1 LDDCNTQGTSPPT
14 LEDIEKKLKDIKEAA
29 NFEFN
34 EEDINQVN
42 WVISNYI
49 SISMHY
55 FWENCIDVGR
65 KGAIPED
72 SLQLRHAQ
80 ESTDEGKRRSP
91 TKVCRKFIINQKLDI
106 DFCVDDLNR
115 GEEEETERITKE
127 LAELEERADE
137 LSKRSLSTTLSSISF
152 INERNRKRNVERA
165 EEAILEEIRASGGQK
180 TEDPFTR
187 RSTRPGKSGSYRPNA
202 DGMPP
207 VAEVLSV
214 PAIKLESASQSAN
227 AHNESRPD
235 SKYKTK
241 PLVAKPKTSDLFSA
255 HDFDIKIDLE
265 VPLPCKF

>member
-1 LDDCNTQGTSPPT
+1 
-14 LEDIEKKLKDIKEAA
+14 
-29 NFEFN
+29 
-34 EEDINQVN
+34 
-42 WVISNYI
+42 
-49 SISMHY
+49 M
-55 FWENCIDVGR
+55 
-65 KGAIPED
+65 
-72 SLQLRHAQ
+72 
-80 ESTDEGKRRSP
+80 
-91 TKVCRKFIINQKLDI
+91 DI
-106 DFCVDDLNR
+106 DYYVDDLNR

-207 VAEVLSV
+207 GLEVP
-214 PAIKLESASQSAN
+214 PAPTTKSESQSATAN
-227 AHNESRPD
+227 NESRTD
-235 SKYKTK
+235 SKDKAKT
-241 PLVAKPKTSDLFSA
+241 LIAKPKTSDLFSA

-265 VPLPCKF
+265 VPLPCKNLKFNYSIEEFNQNFYF